1 MLCLAIRRDTGEV
14 FVGATGYLGVTD
26 SPGILL
32 PARVFTELPDPL
44 EGPNNENFAG
54 ALIFQEISFEPS
66 SGIRRGY
73 LLRGDDIQGQHL
85 RLDRRQDSIK
95 AQADRFFY
103 VGLQAAC
110 GTSTLPSEVM
120 FTFGKK
126 EEFSVGELVHME
138 ALVEGRELLT
148 VRMRRQFGLMPELLE
163 SRVPKQC
170 RSVVKRALGKVIEG
184 FRTSP
189 PESVIDRCREAMT
202 AILSCHLDI
211 SGKDLGNLVTAYD
224 ARIEQK
230 RDTTSDLAHV
240 VARLHS
246 RGKHAEKTSKDLPPI
261 SEREAELSV
270 AAVGVVLVN
279 FGWAVWH

>member
-1 MLCLAIRRDTGEV
+1 MLGLALRRDTGEV
-14 FVGATGYLGVTD
+14 FVGATGYLEVTD

-32 PARVFTELPDPL
+32 PVKVFTELPDTL
-44 EGPNNENFAG
+44 EGPNYENFAG
-54 ALIFQEISFEPS
+54 ALIFQEISFEPG

-73 LLRGDDIQGQHL
+73 LLQGDNVQGQHL
-85 RLDRRQDSIK
+85 RLSRRIDSIK
-95 AQADRFFY
+95 AQADLFY
-103 VGLQAAC
+103 YLGLRAAC
-110 GTSTLPSEVM
+110 RTPTLPSEVL

-138 ALVEGRELLT
+138 VLVEGRELLT
-148 VRMRRQFGLMPELLE
+148 VRMRRQFGLMPDLLT
-163 SRVPKQC
+163 SRIPERC
-170 RSVVKRALGKVIEG
+170 RSVVQRALEKVIEG

-202 AILSCHLDI
+202 AILSGHLDKA
-211 SGKDLGNLVTAYD
+211 GKDLGNLITDYD
-224 ARIEQK
+224 RHLSHG

-246 RGKHAEKTSKDLPPI
+246 RGKHAEQTSKDLPPI

-279 FGWAVWH
+279 LGWAVWR